1 MQEKI
6 SVYLCVFFLLSACTF
21 EKKDHRV
28 SAVTDSLSIDSLP
41 AVDTIPALPAIIT
54 ADNIVLKKEFLYDR
68 YTLED
73 EYPYGDTTRAFQ
85 WEQIKEKVAQ
95 IETLQLEKSRW
106 GVLQNRH
113 NKNGEAP
120 VARNFKRNKYKLVID
135 SLGTER
141 YQGIPLYLP
150 DDTIT
155 PERYALD
162 GSLVKLSDDTTR
174 FVRAS
179 TPFFDGDW
187 LVPNK
192 YVKSIDIDTLYF
204 SRIIFVDRNRQHI
217 TTLEK
222 ADSLWL
228 IRSMNPATT
237 GVYRPPY
244 AHPTPLGI
252 FVIQEK
258 KEKMIFLKDGSTE
271 TGGFAPYAS
280 RFCNGAYIH
289 GVPSNA
295 PRKTIIEYSQT
306 LGTIPRS
313 HMCVRNASSH
323 AEFVFNW
330 APIYES
336 LVFVIE

>member
-1 MQEKI
+1 MPTK
-6 SVYLCVFFLLSACTF
+6 VFLFFCVFILSACIS
-21 EKKDHRV
+21 ESKKAQSPETGV
-28 SAVTDSLSIDSLP
+28 SDSIP
-41 AVDTIPALPAIIT
+41 VIDTIPVLPKVIT
-54 ADNIVLKKEFLYDR
+54 ADDILLKKDLLYDK

-73 EYPYGDTTRAFQ
+73 EYPYGDTTRVFQ
-85 WEQIKEKVAQ
+85 WEQIKKELARL
-95 IETLQLEKSRW
+95 ETIQLEKSSW
-106 GVLQNRH
+106 GILQNRQ

-120 VARNFKRNKYKLVID
+120 VARNFKRNKYKLITD
-135 SLGTER
+135 SLDVER
-141 YQGIPLYLP
+141 FQGIPLYLP
-150 DDTIT
+150 DDTVT
-155 PERYALD
+155 PERYAMD
-162 GSLVKLSDDTTR
+162 GSLIKISDDTTNLIR
-174 FVRAS
+174 VS
-179 TPFFDGDW
+179 TTFFDGEW
-187 LVPNK
+187 LVPRK
-192 YVKSIDIDTLYF
+192 YIKPIDIDTLYF
-204 SRIIFVDRNRQHI
+204 RKAIFVDRKNQNI
-217 TTLEK
+217 TALEK
-222 ADSLWL
+222 VDSLWL

-252 FVIQEK
+252 FVVQEK
-258 KEKMIFLKDGSTE
+258 KSKMIFLKDGSSE

-295 PRKTIIEYSQT
+295 PRKTIIEYSST

-323 AEFVFNW
+323 AEFIFNW

>member
-1 MQEKI
+1 MQDKFFI
-6 SVYLCVFFLLSACTF
+6 FLCVFLLSACTF
-21 EKKDHRV
+21 EKKDSRI
-28 SAVTDSLSIDSLP
+28 SEITDTLP
-41 AVDTIPALPAIIT
+41 GDLLPVIDTIPVLPKVIMT
-54 ADNIVLKKEFLYDR
+54 GDIVLKKELLYDQH
-68 YTLED
+68 TLED
-73 EYPYGDTTRAFQ
+73 EYPYRDTTRVFQ
-85 WEQIKEKVAQ
+85 WEQIKKELARL
-95 IETLQLEKSRW
+95 ETVQLEKSPW
-106 GVLQNRH
+106 GILQNRR

-120 VARNFKRNKYKLVID
+120 VAHNFKRNTYKLVTD

-150 DDTIT
+150 EDTIT

-162 GSLVKLSDDTTR
+162 GSLVKLSDDTTNLIR
-174 FVRAS
+174 VS
-179 TPFFDGDW
+179 TLFFDGDW
-187 LVPNK
+187 LVPKK
-192 YVKSIDIDTLYF
+192 YVKHIDIDTLYF
-204 SRIIFVDRNRQHI
+204 RKVIFVDRNNQNI

-222 ADSLWL
+222 TDSLWL

-237 GVYRPPY
+237 GVYNPPY

-289 GVPSNA
+289 GVPSNV
-295 PRKTIIEYSQT
+295 PRKTIIEYSPT

>member
-1 MQEKI
+1 MQAKI
-6 SVYLCVFFLLSACTF
+6 ILLLCIFILSACSF
-21 EKKDHRV
+21 EKKENTSIEIKD
-28 SAVTDSLSIDSLP
+28 IDSLP
-41 AVDTIPALPAIIT
+41 DTATTPVLPKIIT
-54 ADNIVLKKEFLYDR
+54 ADEIVLQKEFLYDK

-73 EYPYGDTTRAFQ
+73 EYPYKDTTRVFQ
-85 WEQIKEKVAQ
+85 WDQIKKELARL
-95 IETLQLEKSRW
+95 ETIQLEKSHW
-106 GVLQNRH
+106 GILQNRQ

-120 VARNFKRNKYKLVID
+120 AARNFKRNKYKLVTD

-155 PERYALD
+155 PELYALD
-162 GSLVKLSDDTTR
+162 GSLVKISTDTTNFIR
-174 FVRAS
+174 VS
-179 TPFFDGDW
+179 TVHSDGDW
-187 LVPNK
+187 LVPHK
-192 YVKSIDIDTLYF
+192 YIEPIEIDTLYF
-204 SRIIFVDRNRQHI
+204 GKTIFVDRTNQNI
-217 TTLEK
+217 ATIEK
-222 ADSLWL
+222 IGPEWL

-237 GVYRPPY
+237 GVYNPPY

-258 KEKMIFLKDGSTE
+258 KSKMIFLKDGSTE

-280 RFCNGAYIH
+280 RFCNGGYIH
-289 GVPSNA
+289 GIPSNV
-295 PRKTIIEYSQT
+295 PRKTIIEYSPT

-330 APIYES
+330 APVYES

>member
-1 MQEKI
+1 MQGKFFI
-6 SVYLCVFFLLSACTF
+6 FLCLFVVSACTF
-21 EKKDHRV
+21 EKKEHRDLEATATLSDNLPTV
-28 SAVTDSLSIDSLP
+28 DSVHILP
-41 AVDTIPALPAIIT
+41 KIIT
-54 ADNIVLKKEFLYDR
+54 ANDIILKKDFLYDQH
-68 YTLED
+68 TLED

-85 WEQIKEKVAQ
+85 WQQIKEKLAQ
-95 IETLQLEKSRW
+95 METLQLEKSRW
-106 GVLQNRH
+106 GVLQNRR

-120 VARNFKRNKYKLVID
+120 VAHNFKRNKYKLVTD

-150 DDTIT
+150 SDTVT

-162 GSLVKLSDDTTR
+162 GSLVKLSDDTTQLIG
-174 FVRAS
+174 VS
-179 TPFFDGDW
+179 TVFFDGDW
-187 LVPNK
+187 LVPKK
-192 YVKSIDIDTLYF
+192 YVKPIDIDTLYF
-204 SRIIFVDRNRQHI
+204 GRMVFVDRNNQNI
-217 TTLEK
+217 TTVEK
-222 ADSLWL
+222 SDSLWL

-244 AHPTPLGI
+244 AHPTPPGI

-289 GVPSNA
+289 GVPSNV
-295 PRKTIIEYSQT
+295 PRKTIIEYSAT
-306 LGTIPRS
+306 LGTVPRS

>member
-1 MQEKI
+1 MQEKF
-6 SVYLCVFFLLSACTF
+6 FFLICIFILSSCASD
-21 EKKDHRV
+21 KKDIPPIETV
-28 SAVTDSLSIDSLP
+28 TTDSLQ
-41 AVDTIPALPAIIT
+41 VTDTMPTAPKILT
-54 ADNIVLKKEFLYDR
+54 ADDIILKKEFLYDK
-68 YTLED
+68 YTLDD
-73 EYPYGDTTRAFQ
+73 EYPYKDTTRVFQ
-85 WEQIKEKVAQ
+85 WEQIKKA
-95 IETLQLEKSRW
+95 LAQLEMIQQEKPYW
-106 GVLQNRH
+106 GILQNRQ

-120 VARNFKRNKYKLVID
+120 VARNFKRNKYKLVTD

-141 YQGIPLYLP
+141 FQSIPLYLP
-150 DDTIT
+150 DDTVI

-162 GSLVKLSDDTTR
+162 GSLVRISNDTTNLIK
-174 FVRAS
+174 VS
-179 TPFFDGDW
+179 TVYFEGDW
-187 LVPNK
+187 LVPSK
-192 YVKSIDIDTLYF
+192 YIKPINIDTLAYF
-204 SRIIFVDRNRQHI
+204 RKVIFVDRTNQNI

-222 ADSLWL
+222 VDSTWL

-258 KEKMIFLKDGSTE
+258 KSKMIFLKDGSSE

-280 RFCNGAYIH
+280 RFSNGGYIH
-289 GVPSNA
+289 GIPSNV
-295 PRKTIIEYSQT
+295 PRKTITEYSQT

-323 AEFVFNW
+323 AEFVFDW

>member
-1 MQEKI
+1 MPKK
-6 SVYLCVFFLLSACTF
+6 LFFLIGVFILSSCVSDKKEIPPA
-21 EKKDHRV
+21 EKV
-28 SAVTDSLSIDSLP
+28 TTDSLE
-41 AVDTIPALPAIIT
+41 VTDTDIEPIVPKIIT
-54 ADNIVLKKEFLYDR
+54 ADDIILRKEFLYDK

-73 EYPYGDTTRAFQ
+73 EYPYRDTTRVFQ
-85 WEQIKEKVAQ
+85 WDQIKKALAQ
-95 IETLQLEKSRW
+95 FETIQQGESYW
-106 GVLQNRH
+106 GVLQNRL

-120 VARNFKRNKYKLVID
+120 VAHNFKRNKYKLITD
-135 SLGTER
+135 SLETER

-150 DDTIT
+150 DDTVI

-162 GSLVKLSDDTTR
+162 GSLVKISNDTTNLIK
-174 FVRAS
+174 VS
-179 TPFFDGDW
+179 TVFFEGDW
-187 LVPNK
+187 LVPAK
-192 YVKSIDIDTLYF
+192 YIKPINIDTLAYF
-204 SRIIFVDRNRQHI
+204 RKAIFVDRTNQNI

-222 ADSLWL
+222 VDSVWL

-258 KEKMIFLKDGSTE
+258 KSKMIFLKDGSNE

-280 RFCNGAYIH
+280 RFCNGGYIH
-289 GVPSNA
+289 GIPSNV

-306 LGTIPRS
+306 LGTTPRS

-330 APIYES
+330 APVYES
-336 LVFVIE
+336 LVFVIK